1 MRILHSDAATRIIT
15 TERSDRRRRDELRR
29 SGVQVD
35 VVASGP
41 GGVDL
46 AAALAVL
53 RASGT
58 ESLLVEGG
66 AGVITSM
73 LAAGVVDRLVVAI
86 APILIGSGVEAVG
99 PLGVTRV
106 SDGIELV
113 NRSTHLVG
121 DDVLLAWDVVPR
133 RGE

>member
-1 MRILHSDAATRIIT
+1 MADAA
-15 TERSDRRRRDELRR
+15 LF
-29 SGVQVD
+29 
-35 VVASGP
+35 

-46 AAALAVL
+46 AAALAML

-121 DDVLLAWDVVPR
+121 DDVLLAWDVAPR

>member
-1 MRILHSDAATRIIT
+1 MVTA
-15 TERSDRRRRDELRR
+15 
-29 SGVQVD
+29 
-35 VVASGP
+35 GP
-41 GGVDL
+41 GGVEL

-86 APILIGSGVEAVG
+86 APVVIGAGVEAVG
-99 PLGVTRV
+99 PLGVTRI
-106 SDGIELV
+106 SDGIGLV
-113 NRSTHLVG
+113 NRSIHLVG
-121 DDVLLAWDVVPR
+121 ADVLLAGDVDPQ
-133 RGE
+133 RGD